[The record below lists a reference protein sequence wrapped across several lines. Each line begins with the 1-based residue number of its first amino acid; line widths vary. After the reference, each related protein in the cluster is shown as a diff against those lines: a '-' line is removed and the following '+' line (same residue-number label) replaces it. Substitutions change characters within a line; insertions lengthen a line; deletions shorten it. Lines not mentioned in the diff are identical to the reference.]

1 MPLAAALLQLVRTPP
16 GGVWRAITAPAA
28 LAAIRLSVEVALAA
42 AVLNAPLGLL
52 VAWVL
57 GRYRFPGR
65 GLLDALV
72 DLPLAIPGVV
82 AGISFMSLFGP
93 AGHVG
98 RAVGAAFA
106 EGGPLA
112 WSGLGAPRLA
122 GSRAGLVLAGLY
134 VTLPFV
140 VRTVQPVVATLDRE
154 AEEAAEVLG
163 ASAGQRFRRVILP
176 QLAPAVVAAF
186 GLAFARSVNEYGVA
200 VLVSGNVAFETLVGP
215 VYVYQRVEAFDY
227 AGATAVRGGAARA
240 LPRRARG
247 DPRLP
252 AQDGAPCGLIAPARA
267 GPRSAAPPSS
277 PPRRRTSASSSGC
290 RSSNV
295 YGEALAGGLAAFGE
309 GLAAPPARHAAK
321 LTLLVVAIAVPANTA
336 FGLAAAWVI
345 ARHRS
350 VASRVARLAIDLP
363 ARGLADRRRAA
374 RGARLEPDRR
384 PAVGRPSAPRT

>member
-1 MPLAAALLQLVRTPP
+1 MPPAPTAPRPARRRGWRPSRVEVAVLAYLALAGAVPLAAALLQLARTPP
-16 GGVWRAITAPAA
+16 AGVWRAITAPAA

-65 GLLDALV
+65 RLLDALV

-106 EGGPLA
+106 AGGPLA

-163 ASAGQRFRRVILP
+163 ASAGQRFWRVILP

-227 AGATAVRGGAARA
+227 AGATAVAAALLALCLAVLGATHAFQRRMA
-240 LPRRARG
+240 RRAG
-247 DPRLP
+247 
-252 AQDGAPCGLIAPARA
+252 
-267 GPRSAAPPSS
+267 
-277 PPRRRTSASSSGC
+277 
-290 RSSNV
+290 
-295 YGEALAGGLAAFGE
+295 
-309 GLAAPPARHAAK
+309 
-321 LTLLVVAIAVPANTA
+321 
-336 FGLAAAWVI
+336 
-345 ARHRS
+345 
-350 VASRVARLAIDLP
+350 
-363 ARGLADRRRAA
+363 
-374 RGARLEPDRR
+374 
-384 PAVGRPSAPRT
+384 